1 MFKVTIFY
9 ACFNFLSNFNISLR
23 VVAIGILRHF
33 SFRSFLF
40 ICFEM
45 ELTVKTCFY
54 VHHYIN
60 DIITRIHWIIV
71 NVPDMRSLT
80 GEPPK

>member
-1 MFKVTIFY
+1 MPCELSFILPHCFFLLFVIDMFKVTIFY

-45 ELTVKTCFY
+45 ELTVKTCF
-54 VHHYIN
+54 
-60 DIITRIHWIIV
+60 
-71 NVPDMRSLT
+71 L
-80 GEPPK
+80 